1 MRNSLIIL
9 ASLSLLMLP
18 AMACTITFPSVE
30 TQVGELQEKEIT
42 IPLDDASAA
51 NVDIAF
57 GAGELRVRPGAKE
70 GLLQAE
76 FIYNIKELEPVVEK
90 NRYGDRL
97 DVRLSLQAD
106 GLSLKFGDQTRNEWD
121 IRLSDR
127 VPISLDL
134 DLGAAKGRVD
144 LGGLRLTDA
153 SIKTGAADMEIE
165 WDEPNPEELDLLD
178 IDAGAAGLR
187 MEKLGNAH
195 FDQMNFTGGAGN
207 FDLDFTGEWQDSA
220 RVSIETGLSNMTIT
234 VPSDVGVRIDTGDK
248 ALANVQVDGLRR
260 RGSAWVNNAY
270 GESEIELIISVDIGL
285 SNLSII
291 EK

>member
-30 TQVGELQEKEIT
+30 TQVGELREDEIT